1 VIDEL
6 LSGDQFVSTTLEREQ
21 VLFPLLLELT
31 TMHRD
36 KCDGYRRMLA
46 AANWSLPECRQLSDL
61 PFVPV
66 GAFKRIRLASV
77 APEDVFAVIQSSG
90 TTGQS
95 PSQIVL
101 DRRTAH
107 LQTRALASVL
117 RTVIPARVPLLILDR
132 ESELRSPSARGVGI
146 RGMLPLGRDHAFAF
160 NHDMSVNLQSVRSW
174 TARAAGRSWAMFGFT
189 FLAWSFLQQIR
200 TEGLDC
206 SDATLLHSGG
216 WKKLAASGVSNDA
229 FKAAWRE
236 GAGLTR
242 VFNFYGMA
250 EQVGS
255 VFLEGEDGLLY
266 APACADVIIR
276 DPQTWRPAPIGVPG
290 VIQVLSALPHSY
302 PGHSI
307 LTEDV
312 GVIEGVDDGPCGR
325 RGKYFRVTG
334 RVARAELR
342 GCSDVAAVGA

>member
-6 LSGDQFVSTTLEREQ
+6 LTGDQFMSTSREREQ
-21 VLFPLLLELT
+21 TLFPLLLELT
-31 TMHRD
+31 KMHRD
-36 KCDGYRRMLA
+36 QCDGYQRMLA
-46 AANWSLPECRQLSDL
+46 AAGWSASLCSQLSDL
-61 PFVPV
+61 PYVPV
-66 GAFKRIRLASV
+66 GVFKQLRLASV

-146 RGMLPLGRDHAFAF
+146 RGMLPLGREHAFAF
-160 NHDMSVNLQSVRSW
+160 NQDMSVNLESLRSW
-174 TARAAGRSWAMFGFT
+174 IGRAAGRPWAMFGFT

-200 TEGLDC
+200 SERLDC
-206 SDATLLHSGG
+206 SGATLIHSGG
-216 WKKLAASGVSNDA
+216 WKKLAASGVSNEA
-229 FKAAWRE
+229 FKTAWKE
-236 GAGLTR
+236 STSLAR

-255 VFLEGEDGLLY
+255 VFLEGEDGFLY
-266 APACADVIIR
+266 VPACADVIVR

-312 GVIEGVDDGPCGR
+312 GVIEGVDDGACGR

-334 RVARAELR
+334 RLARAELR
-342 GCSDVAAVGA
+342 GCSDVAAIGA